1 MVAPRYCVN
10 LGCVMCSHM
19 RVDSLTKGDA
29 MQSLEYYAINFATRM
44 AAEVEYVGHRRD
56 GNKYRVILRDLESDS
71 IVYPI
76 SFFSTLSAA
85 SEKADVLADVA
96 EIAS

>member
-1 MVAPRYCVN
+1 
-10 LGCVMCSHM
+10 
-19 RVDSLTKGDA
+19 
-29 MQSLEYYAINFATRM
+29 MQSLEYYAINFEIRM
-44 AAEVEYVGHRRD
+44 AAEVEYVGHRRN

-85 SEKADVLADVA
+85 SAKADALANLADVA
-96 EIAS
+96 

>member
-1 MVAPRYCVN
+1 
-10 LGCVMCSHM
+10 
-19 RVDSLTKGDA
+19 
-29 MQSLEYYAINFATRM
+29 MQSLEYYAINFDTRM
-44 AAEVEYVGHRRD
+44 ASEVEYVSHRRD

-85 SEKADVLADVA
+85 SAKADALVNLSEVA
-96 EIAS
+96 Q

>member
-1 MVAPRYCVN
+1 
-10 LGCVMCSHM
+10 
-19 RVDSLTKGDA
+19 
-29 MQSLEYYAINFATRM
+29 MQSPTLEYYAINFDTRM
-44 AAEVEYVGHRRD
+44 ASEVEYIGHRHN

-85 SEKADVLADVA
+85 SAKADALVNLAEVA
-96 EIAS
+96 